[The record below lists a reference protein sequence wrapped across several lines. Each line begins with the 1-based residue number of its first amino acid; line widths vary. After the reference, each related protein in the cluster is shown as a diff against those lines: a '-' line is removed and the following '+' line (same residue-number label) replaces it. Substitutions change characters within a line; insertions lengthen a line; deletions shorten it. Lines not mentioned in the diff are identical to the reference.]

1 MNFIVTPSFSSSES
15 KIIKCIQD
23 FSNSGEVFIEGKRNK
38 IKLFKI
44 ESDTLNIKAF
54 KVPSFLNSIIYKY
67 FRKSKARRSYEYANQ
82 LLSLGIG
89 TPMPIAYCEKTS
101 LLGLKDSYYVSE
113 HLVPDLTY
121 RELVEVPDYPESEI
135 IQRQF
140 THFCYELHQKGIE
153 FKDHSPGNT
162 LIKKN
167 DKGTYDF
174 FLVDL
179 NRMAFHD
186 TMSFELRMKNL
197 CRLTPQEK
205 MVALMSKEYAKAS
218 GESEEKIFTTLWE
231 LTETFQHNLA
241 RKKRIKKKL
250 LFWK

>member
-1 MNFIVTPSFSSSES
+1 MNFIVTPSFSSVSL
-15 KIIKCIQD
+15 KIANCILD

-38 IKLFKI
+38 IKLF
-44 ESDTLNIKAF
+44 EVENETLNIKAF
-54 KVPSFLNSIIYKY
+54 KVPGFINGFIYRY
-67 FRKSKARRSYEYANQ
+67 FRRSKARRSYEYGNK

-89 TPMPIAYCEKTS
+89 TPMPIAYCENTS
-101 LLGLKDSYYVSE
+101 LLGLKDSYYVSK

-121 RELVEVPDYPESEI
+121 RELVEVPNYPDSEN
-135 IQRQF
+135 IQKQF
-140 THFCYELHQKGIE
+140 TQFCYELHQKGIE

-167 DKGTYDF
+167 EHGYYDF

>member
-1 MNFIVTPSFSSSES
+1 MNFIVTPSFNSSAS
-15 KIIKCIQD
+15 KINNCIQN

-38 IKLFKI
+38 IKLFKV

-54 KVPSFLNSIIYKY
+54 KMPSFLNSIIYKY
-67 FRKSKARRSYEYANQ
+67 FRKSKARRSYEYGNQ
-82 LLSLGIG
+82 LLTLGIG
-89 TPMPIAYCEKTS
+89 TPRPIAYFENTS

-121 RELVEVPDYPESEI
+121 RELVEVPNYPDSEN

-140 THFCYELHQKGIE
+140 TQFCYKLHQKGIE

-162 LIKKN
+162 LIRKN

-218 GESEEKIFTTLWE
+218 GEAEEKIFTTLWE
-231 LTETFQHNLA
+231 LTETFQYNLA